1 MMPDLRAMTTEQ
13 KAMMWD
19 HVVGATWQGLQV
31 ETTWMHD
38 GDFTAVV
45 LLPLAFG
52 EAQVQPTVLRA
63 MAVSAMHEADAL
75 DAQHRGIPRQPNPDA
90 PVLVVGGEDMTPLED
105 AMFRVGLAPVV
116 FRDPSAV
123 VLFPGSFAVTG
134 QTMRAFA
141 RLAEGQARAI
151 EVHYPPTNG
160 GLPPQ
165 RTGPQGPQRDALFT
179 GHLAQPKPLG
189 AWPAEPPQYDVAG
202 LPGDEVDYTAM
213 PVTRASVP
221 ELPPPAERAKRQP
234 RGPQAKV
241 AQRTGPLSMGTPDGQ
256 GMPVHVPD
264 PIEERVPTKNPQR
277 R

>member
-1 MMPDLRAMTTEQ
+1 M
-13 KAMMWD
+13 
-19 HVVGATWQGLQV
+19 GLQV

-38 GDFTAVV
+38 GDFSAVV

-52 EAQVQPTVLRA
+52 EPEVQPTVLRA
-63 MAVSAMHEADAL
+63 MAVAAMHEADAL
-75 DAQHRGIPRQPNPDA
+75 DAQHRGIPRTMDPEA
-90 PVLVVGGEDMTPLED
+90 PVLVVGGEDQTPLED

-134 QTMRAFA
+134 QTLRAFA
-141 RLAEGQARAI
+141 RLAEGQAQAI

-160 GLPPQ
+160 GLPQ

-179 GHLAQPKPLG
+179 GHLAQPKALR
-189 AWPAEPPQYDVAG
+189 AEVPVYDVAG
-202 LPGDEVDYTAM
+202 ILDDAADDYTAI
-213 PVTRASVP
+213 THRASVP
-221 ELPPPAERAKRQP
+221 PPPPAAERAARQP
-234 RGPQAKV
+234 REPRGPKGKQQPQ
-241 AQRTGPLSMGTPDGQ
+241 QRTGPLTMGTPDGQ

-264 PIEERVPTKNPQR
+264 PIEPRVPTKNPQR